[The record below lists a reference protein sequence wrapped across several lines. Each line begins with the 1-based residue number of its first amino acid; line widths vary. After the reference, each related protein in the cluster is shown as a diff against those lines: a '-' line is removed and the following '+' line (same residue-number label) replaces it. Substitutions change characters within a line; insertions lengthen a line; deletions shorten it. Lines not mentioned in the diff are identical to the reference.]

1 MQLCVVGLS
10 NIGKYMK
17 TISLIGST
25 GSIGRQV
32 CSVARR
38 YPEKFHIQSLVANT
52 SSEVF
57 LQQVREFRPTYAALV
72 NEEAGK
78 RIADQIPDGVT
89 FSYGEKAAEEA
100 IHYGD
105 VAFVAATGFAGLKYS
120 LKAIELRKALALA
133 NKETLVCGGEL
144 VMRKVRENGVALMPV
159 DSEHSALWQ
168 ALGFRLNAP
177 FRRLIITASG
187 GPFYGYSEEE
197 LKKVTPMSA
206 LKHPTWQMGAKI
218 TIDSATLLNKG
229 FEVIEAKWLYDAP
242 LEKIRAVVQPESII
256 HSMVEFD
263 DGGILAQMSYPT
275 MELPIQL
282 ALTYPERLDCN
293 LPSLDFEKLGAIR
306 FLPLER
312 EKFPCYDLALKAAE
326 LGDNYP
332 CALNG
337 AGEVAVCAF
346 LEERISFLEI
356 AKTMDAALSKTER
369 MKATDYQA
377 LRATDERARALAQE
391 YVSRIIRN

>member
-1 MQLCVVGLS
+1 
-10 NIGKYMK
+10 MK

-32 CSVARR
+32 CSVVRR
-38 YPEKFHIQSLVANT
+38 HPDKFQIKSIVAN
-52 SSEVF
+52 SSAELF
-57 LQQVREFRPTYAALV
+57 LQQVKEFMPEYAALA
-72 NEEAGK
+72 NEEIGK
-78 RIADQIPDGVT
+78 SIADQIPQGVKYG
-89 FSYGEKAAEEA
+89 YGEKAVEEA
-100 IHYGD
+100 VSYGEI
-105 VAFVAATGFAGLKYS
+105 AFVAATGFAGLKYS
-120 LKAIELRKALALA
+120 LKAVELGKNIALA

-144 VMRKVRENGVALMPV
+144 VMDSVRKAGLEIMPV

-168 ALGFRLNAP
+168 ALHFRANAP

-187 GPFYGYSEEE
+187 GPFYSYTEEQ
-197 LKKVTPMSA
+197 LKGVTPASA

-242 LEKIRAVVQPESII
+242 LSKIHTIVQPESII
-256 HSMVEFD
+256 HSMVEFE

-282 ALTYPERLDCN
+282 ALTYPERFDCG
-293 LPSLDFEKLGAIR
+293 LAPLDFEKLGAIR
-306 FLPLER
+306 FLPLDR
-312 EKFPCYDLALKAAE
+312 KRFPCYDLALTSLE

-337 AGEVAVCAF
+337 AGEIAVKAF
-346 LEERISFLEI
+346 LDGRIAFTQIADTIKDALE
-356 AKTMDAALSKTER
+356 KTER
-369 MKATDYQA
+369 CAPNSYEVLKETDG
-377 LRATDERARALAQE
+377 RARALAKAYIE
-391 YVSRIIRN
+391 SI

>member
-1 MQLCVVGLS
+1 
-10 NIGKYMK
+10 MK

-32 CSVARR
+32 CSVVRR
-38 YPEKFHIQSLVANT
+38 YPDKFKIESIVAN
-52 SSEVF
+52 SSAELF
-57 LQQVREFRPTYAALV
+57 LAQVKEFMPKYAALAD
-72 NEEAGK
+72 ETAG
-78 RIADQIPDGVT
+78 RAIADQIPQGVK
-89 FSYGEKAAEEA
+89 FGYGEKAAEEA
-100 IHYGD
+100 ISYGE

-120 LKAIELRKALALA
+120 LKATELKKDIALA

-144 VMRKVRENGVALMPV
+144 VMSKIKGAGIDLMPV

-168 ALGFRLNAP
+168 ALNFRADAP

-187 GPFYGYSEEE
+187 GPFYSYTPEQLQS
-197 LKKVTPMSA
+197 VTPASA

-229 FEVIEAKWLYDAP
+229 FEVIEAKWLYDCP
-242 LEKIRAVVQPESII
+242 LEKIHTVVQPESII

-263 DGGILAQMSYPT
+263 DGAILAQMSYPT

-282 ALTYPERLDCN
+282 ALTYPERLDCG
-293 LPSLDFEKLGAIR
+293 LKPLDFETLGAIR

-312 EKFPCYDLALKAAE
+312 KRFPCYDLALKSAE
-326 LGDNYP
+326 MGDNYP

-337 AGEVAVCAF
+337 AGEIAVRAF
-346 LEERISFLEI
+346 LDGRIAFPAI
-356 AKTMDAALSKTER
+356 AETIEAALLKTER
-369 MKATDYQA
+369 MKPDCYESLQ
-377 LRATDERARALAQE
+377 ATDERARALARE
-391 YVSRIIRN
+391 YIEKK

>member
-1 MQLCVVGLS
+1 
-10 NIGKYMK
+10 MK

-32 CSVARR
+32 CSVVRR
-38 YPEKFHIQSLVANT
+38 HPDKFKIKSIVAN
-52 SSEVF
+52 SSAELF
-57 LQQVREFRPTYAALV
+57 LQQVKEFMPEYAALAD
-72 NEEAGK
+72 EKAGK
-78 RIADQIPDGVT
+78 EIAAQIPQGVKYG
-89 FSYGEKAAEEA
+89 YGEKAAEEA
-100 IHYGD
+100 IAYGD

-120 LKAIELRKALALA
+120 LKAVELKKDIALA

-144 VMRKVRENGVALMPV
+144 VMGKVQAAGIDLMPV

-168 ALGFRLNAP
+168 ALNFRANAP

-187 GPFYGYSEEE
+187 GPFYAYTDEQ
-197 LKKVTPMSA
+197 LKNVTPMSA

-229 FEVIEAKWLYDAP
+229 FEVIEARWLYDAP
-242 LEKIRAVVQPESII
+242 LEKIHTIVQPESII

-263 DGGILAQMSYPT
+263 DGCVMAQMSYPT

-282 ALTYPERLDCN
+282 ALTYPDRFDCG
-293 LPSLDFEKLGAIR
+293 LKPLDFAALGAIR

-312 EKFPCYDLALKAAE
+312 KRFPCYDLALTALE

-337 AGEVAVCAF
+337 AGEIAVHAF
-346 LEERISFLEI
+346 LQERIAYTEI
-356 AKTMDAALSKTER
+356 AETMKAVLEKTER
-369 MKATDYQA
+369 MQTASYEILKETDA
-377 LRATDERARALAQE
+377 RARALARE
-391 YVSRIIRN
+391 IIGK